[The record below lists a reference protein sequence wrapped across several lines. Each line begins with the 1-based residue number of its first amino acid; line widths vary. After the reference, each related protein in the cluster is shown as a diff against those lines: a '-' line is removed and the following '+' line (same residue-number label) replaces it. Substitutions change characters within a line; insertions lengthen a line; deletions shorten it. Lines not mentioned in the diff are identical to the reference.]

1 MKLIQF
7 TTEKDTDIVKKESDT
22 IRDTRNIFT
31 LKRENKAIKD
41 RVIEDIRAL

>member
-1 MKLIQF
+1 M
-7 TTEKDTDIVKKESDT
+7 VKKESDI
-22 IRDTRNIFT
+22 IRVTRNIFT